1 MIRAFLSAPHNTPA
15 LTRAG
20 AGAGAEV
27 QCLPVK
33 GTDQTNT
40 TIIIN
45 IDFRILKNVLQPIHP
60 KLLA

>member
-15 LTRAG
+15 LTR

-40 TIIIN
+40 TIIIK
-45 IDFRILKNVLQPIHP
+45 IDFRIFKNVLQPIHP